1 MDQSY
6 TDSEL
11 AAAEQLEG
19 YLAGLE
25 QGALL
30 PKEIATSDI
39 ALYRTARRLAVA
51 KVQPRQ
57 LDFPLHKGSKL
68 RSLALWLSPLP
79 LVAAAILVYV
89 NLAQP
94 NTPVVSENDVSSD
107 LAYVEQSDLELL
119 ALEQDLDQSLTE
131 IDLLTSTDYIDQLWN
146 AFSLLV

>member
-1 MDQSY
+1 MNQDY

-11 AAAEQLEG
+11 AAAEQLER

-25 QGALL
+25 QGELL
-30 PKEIATSDI
+30 PKEISTNDI

-57 LDFPLHKGSKL
+57 LSFPLRKRSKL
-68 RSLALWLSPLP
+68 RSLVLWLSPLP
-79 LVAAAILVYV
+79 LVAAAVLVYI

-94 NTPVVSENDVSSD
+94 NAPVVSGSEVSTD

-131 IDLLTSTDYIDQLWN
+131 IDLLTSTDYIDQL
-146 AFSLLV
+146 